1 MLKERVITAIILATI
16 VLLALLFLPSTVF
29 AVLALII
36 IVGLGSWEWAALVG
50 YRFMPQRLLAML
62 PTLVLALALLVLQ
75 PPLLPVLVV
84 GVGLWVVIL
93 SLLWRYRQHTRFYRE
108 HLWLLPILGMLVLAI
123 AWYALSHLNAQSVG
137 YVLYIIGLVAVADI
151 GAYFTGKR
159 LGKVKLAPELSP
171 GKTREG
177 AYGALVLGSV
187 WAIVGALVFQL
198 SMGQSLAFVLLSL
211 VVVVMSIA
219 GDLFESMVKRE
230 AGVKDSG
237 QILPGHGGILDRI
250 DGLLAALPIFT
261 LGLWWIV
268 VGA

>member
-1 MLKERVITAIILATI
+1 MLKQRVITSIILAAI
-16 VLLALLFLPSTVF
+16 VLLALFFLPPTAF
-29 AVLALII
+29 AAVALLV

-62 PTLVLALALLVLQ
+62 PTLILALACLFMQ
-75 PPLLPVLVV
+75 PPLMPILGIGALMWMGILVL
-84 GVGLWVVIL
+84 LT
-93 SLLWRYRQHTRFYRE
+93 RYKQHTRFYRDYA
-108 HLWLLPILGMLVLAI
+108 WLLPILGMLVLVV
-123 AWYALSHLNAQSVG
+123 AWYALIHLNAKSVL
-137 YVLYIIGLVAVADI
+137 YVLYVIGLVALADI

-159 LGKVKLAPELSP
+159 FGKVKLAPELSP

-177 AYGALVLGSV
+177 AYGALALGLL
-187 WAIVGALVFQL
+187 WGIG
-198 SMGQSLAFVLLSL
+198 GAFVFKFTAGQTFAFVALSL

-237 QILPGHGGILDRI
+237 HMLPGHGGILDRI

-268 VGA
+268 GA